1 METIDPL
8 TLPAYVALTRRL
20 GGDLWLS
27 QGASGNTAVK
37 QGDRMAIKATRTRLI
52 DMTEK
57 TGWVAVDLARLRHG
71 FEKLWAGAATPEN
84 YLAALTAASPTGA
97 GASLETGLHALLPTT
112 WTAHVHSLAGQI
124 LAKRAAAEI
133 AARTAFLKGIAVRV
147 IPAVPPAS
155 RSRRRSGP
163 PCGKIP

>member
-71 FEKLWAGAATPEN
+71 FEKLWAGAATPSARRQAVVPARST
-84 YLAALTAASPTGA
+84 LCCP
-97 GASLETGLHALLPTT
+97 
-112 WTAHVHSLAGQI
+112 
-124 LAKRAAAEI
+124 I
-133 AARTAFLKGIAVRV
+133 AAPCPVVR
-147 IPAVPPAS
+147 
-155 RSRRRSGP
+155 G
-163 PCGKIP
+163 